1 MKCKRGIWLL
11 RHGALAPDPERRLVG
26 SRDLPMSAEGRE
38 QIRELVRDFLPEIL
52 PGLRAIA
59 CSDLDRCRE
68 TAAIL
73 RAACPASLP
82 LHVEPGLREISLG
95 QWEGLN
101 REAIR
106 RKWPGAFEA
115 RGLNLAAFVP
125 PGGESFR
132 MVERRALLALARWRE
147 SCPEGQLLVV
157 THAGVMRA
165 LLSRYWGLPLMRVW
179 AIPQDYSARRFL
191 PGW

>member
-1 MKCKRGIWLL
+1 MKRGIWLL
-11 RHGALAPDPERRLVG
+11 RHGALAPDPQRRLVG
-26 SRDLPMSAEGRE
+26 AQDLPLSDEGRE
-38 QIRELVRDFLPEIL
+38 QILDLARSFLPQIL
-52 PGLRAIA
+52 PDLRAVVT
-59 CSDLDRCRE
+59 SDLARCRE
-68 TAAIL
+68 TAEILLADCGGAI
-73 RAACPASLP
+73 P
-82 LHVEPGLREISLG
+82 LLVEPGFREIRLG

-106 RKWPGAFEA
+106 HRWPGAFEA
-115 RGLNLAAFVP
+115 RGLDLAAFVP

-147 SCPEGQLLVV
+147 SCPEGRLLVV

-165 LLSRYWGLPLMRVW
+165 LLSRYWGLPLTHVW
-179 AIPQDYSARRFL
+179 AIPQEYAARRFL

>member
-1 MKCKRGIWLL
+1 MKRGLWLL

-26 SRDLPMSAEGRE
+26 AQDLPMSDEGRA
-38 QIRELVRDFLPEIL
+38 QIRALAQTFLPEIL
-52 PGLRAIA
+52 PDLRAVLT
-59 CSDLDRCRE
+59 SDLERCRE

-73 RAACPASLP
+73 LADCGANLP
-82 LHVEPGLREISLG
+82 LHVEPGLREICLG
-95 QWEGLN
+95 RWEGLN

-115 RGLNLAAFVP
+115 RGLDLAAFVP
-125 PGGESFR
+125 PEGESFR
-132 MVERRALLALARWRE
+132 MVERRALHALARRRDRH
-147 SCPEGQLLVV
+147 PEGTLLVV

-165 LLSRYWGLPLMRVW
+165 LLARYWGLPLSRVW
-179 AIPQDYSARRFL
+179 PIPQNYAARRFL

>member
-1 MKCKRGIWLL
+1 MKRGIWLL
-11 RHGALAPDPERRLVG
+11 RHGALAPDPQRRLVG
-26 SRDLPMSAEGRE
+26 ARDLPLSDAGRA
-38 QIRELVRDFLPEIL
+38 QVRELARDFLPEIL
-52 PGLRAIA
+52 PDLRAVV
-59 CSDLDRCRE
+59 CSDLERCRE

-73 RAACPASLP
+73 LAGSGADIP
-82 LHVEPGLREISLG
+82 LRVEPDFREIGLG

-106 RKWPGAFEA
+106 RRWPGAFEA
-115 RGLNLAAFVP
+115 RGLDMAAFVP

-132 MVERRALLALARWRE
+132 MAERRALHALARLRARH
-147 SCPEGQLLVV
+147 PEGALLVV

-165 LLSRYWGLPLMRVW
+165 LLARYWGLPLARVW
-179 AIPQDYSARRFL
+179 AIPQSCAARRFL